1 MDISVL
7 ILDEEQDTLETLRRA
22 LITSG
27 FDNLTTR
34 QGASHACDLLDGNP
48 VFDVAILGL
57 SPDHKE
63 TMDFLEQFKKK
74 HPETECLV
82 LTGLDDSGLA
92 IESIRKGAFDY
103 LVKPITRDR
112 LIEAVKRADENRAI
126 PRGPIRVLILED
138 DPVSGKLMQ
147 KFLEPFGSRTL
158 VTDGQQAIDAY
169 RRACDE
175 NAPFHL
181 FMIDI
186 MVPEIHGKDVLRM
199 IREMEHERCIPDYK
213 RTRCVMT
220 SALGDSENI
229 IESFHSKCDAYLIK
243 PIDRKKL
250 TDALQRLGFKP
261 DGYAVTAGSRIS
273 HRFAG

>member
-7 ILDEEQDTLETLRRA
+7 IVDEEQDNLDTLRRA

-27 FDNLTTR
+27 FGNLTTR
-34 QGASHACDLLDGNP
+34 PGLSCAGDFLSGSAVC
-48 VFDVAILGL
+48 DVAILGL
-57 SPDHKE
+57 SQEHQA
-63 TMDFLEQFKKK
+63 TMDFLEQIKRK

-82 LTGLDDSGLA
+82 ITGFDDSELA

-103 LVKPITRDR
+103 LVKPITRDQ
-112 LIEAVKRADENRAI
+112 LIEVVKRADENRAI

-147 KFLEPFGSRTL
+147 KFLEPFGSPTL
-158 VTDGQQAIDAY
+158 VTDGQQAIEAFRSAFDQ
-169 RRACDE
+169 
-175 NAPFHL
+175 NVPFHL

-199 IREMEHERCIPDYK
+199 IRDMEHERGIPDYK

-220 SALGDSENI
+220 SSLGDPENI

-243 PIDRKKL
+243 PIDRKRL
-250 TDALQRLGFKP
+250 SDTLQGMGFKP
-261 DGYAVTAGSRIS
+261 DGRVVTAGSRS
-273 HRFAG
+273 S

>member
-7 ILDEEQDTLETLRRA
+7 IVDEEQDTLESMRRA

-27 FDNLTTR
+27 FSNLTTM
-34 QGASHACDLLDGNP
+34 QGVSHADDLLDGP
-48 VFDVAILGL
+48 LSFDVAILGL
-57 SPDHKE
+57 TPDHEE
-63 TMDFLEQFKKK
+63 TMNFLQQLKKK

-92 IESIRKGAFDY
+92 VESIRKGAFDY

-112 LIEAVKRADENRAI
+112 LVEAVKRADENRAI
-126 PRGPIRVLILED
+126 PSRRGRVLILED

-147 KFLEPFGSRTL
+147 KFLEPFGTPTL
-158 VTDGQQAIDAY
+158 VTDGQQAVEAFAS
-169 RRACDE
+169 ACDQH
-175 NAPFHL
+175 APFHL
-181 FMIDI
+181 FLIDI

-199 IREMEHERCIPDYK
+199 IRGVERERGIPDYR

-220 SALGDSENI
+220 SALGDPENI

-243 PIDRKKL
+243 PINRTKL
-250 TDALQRLGFKP
+250 TDALQGLGFKL
-261 DGYAVTAGSRIS
+261 DGRVVTAVSR
-273 HRFAG
+273 

>member
-1 MDISVL
+1 MGLSVL
-7 ILDEEQDTLETLRRA
+7 IVDEEQNTVETLRRA

-27 FDNLTTR
+27 FSSVTTR
-34 QGASHACDLLDGNP
+34 QGFSLAGDVLSGSPA
-48 VFDVAILGL
+48 FDVAILGL
-57 SPDHKE
+57 SPEHND
-63 TMDFLEQFKKK
+63 TMNFLEQLKKK

-82 LTGLDDSGLA
+82 ITGLDDAGLA
-92 IESIRKGAFDY
+92 IESIRRGAFDY
-103 LVKPITRDR
+103 LVKPITRDK
-112 LIEAVKRADENRAI
+112 LIDAVKRADENRAI
-126 PRGPIRVLILED
+126 PRGPIRILILED

-158 VTDGQQAIDAY
+158 VTSGQQAVEAF
-169 RRACDE
+169 RRAYDE

-186 MVPEIHGKDVLRM
+186 MVPEIHGKDVLRIVRDM
-199 IREMEHERCIPDYK
+199 ERESGIPDYK

-250 TDALQRLGFKP
+250 TDTLQGMGFHACLT
-261 DGYAVTAGSRIS
+261 GAV
-273 HRFAG
+273 

>member
-7 ILDEEQDTLETLRRA
+7 IVDEEQDNLEMLRRA

-27 FDNLTTR
+27 F
-34 QGASHACDLLDGNP
+34 GNP
-48 VFDVAILGL
+48 MTRLGFSCARDFLNGSAVCDVAILGL
-57 SPDHKE
+57 SQEHHG
-63 TMDFLEQFKKK
+63 TMDFLEQLKRK

-82 LTGLDDSGLA
+82 ITGLDDSALA

-103 LVKPITRDR
+103 LVKPITRDQ
-112 LIEAVKRADENRAI
+112 LIEVVKRADENRTI
-126 PRGPIRVLILED
+126 PRGPIRILILED
-138 DPVSGKLMQ
+138 DPVSGKMME

-186 MVPEIHGKDVLRM
+186 MVPEIHGKEVLRM
-199 IREMEHERCIPDYK
+199 IREMEHERGIPDYK
-213 RTRCVMT
+213 RMRCVMT
-220 SALGDSENI
+220 SSLGDSENI

-243 PIDRKKL
+243 PIDRKRL
-250 TDALQRLGFKP
+250 SDALQRLGFKP
-261 DGYAVTAGSRIS
+261 DGCVVTAGSRSS
-273 HRFAG
+273 HPS